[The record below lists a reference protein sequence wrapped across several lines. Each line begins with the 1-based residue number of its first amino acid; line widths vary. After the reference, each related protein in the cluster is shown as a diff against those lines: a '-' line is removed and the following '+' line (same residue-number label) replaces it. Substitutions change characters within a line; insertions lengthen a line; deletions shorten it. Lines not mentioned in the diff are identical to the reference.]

1 MMMGCKLAIVAGIAM
16 LAGIALMPVAPA
28 CALSLSSLIGNSSEP
43 DSIKKIHVAE
53 LVALMHNP
61 RAHVIIYDVNLHDVR
76 AKYGVIPGARL
87 LSSADGYDLSE
98 LPADKHAKLVFY
110 CTNLH

>member
-1 MMMGCKLAIVAGIAM
+1 MMKWKQAIVAGFAVLI
-16 LAGIALMPVAPA
+16 GIALMPVPPVR
-28 CALSLSSLIGNSSEP
+28 ALSLSSLIGNSSEP
-43 DSIKKIHVAE
+43 DNIKKIHVAE

-61 RAHVIIYDVNLHDVR
+61 RAHVVIYDANLNDVR
-76 AKYGVIPGARL
+76 AKYGIIPGARL